1 MKGHLFYAMVC
12 LLLAVLTLVAPYV
25 QVFIDTDITRHIS
38 GYDINF
44 AWAQLALYLIILLIT
59 GIKQNIAT
67 ALIGLILCFS
77 FFLYFIILSIT
88 IQKEQIEDWNFD
100 NGFYYAVS
108 IAVLFWLLHVV
119 NLFALIS
126 RKKVAI
132 DTTKNVLKSS

>member
-77 FFLYFIILSIT
+77 FFLYFVILSII

>member
-1 MKGHLFYAMVC
+1 MKGHLFYSMVC

-77 FFLYFIILSIT
+77 FFLYFVILSII

>member
-1 MKGHLFYAMVC
+1 MKGHLFYSMVC

>member
-1 MKGHLFYAMVC
+1 MKGHLFYSMVC

-126 RKKVAI
+126 GKKVAT
-132 DTTKNVLKSS
+132 DTTKNALKSS

>member
-77 FFLYFIILSIT
+77 FFLYFVILSIT

-119 NLFALIS
+119 NLFAHIS
-126 RKKVAI
+126 GKKVAT
-132 DTTKNVLKSS
+132 DTTKNALKSS

>member
-132 DTTKNVLKSS
+132 DTSKNVLKSS